1 MAINNRSRQA
11 GGPATTTGRQGSSLR
26 PSSSTVQS
34 STSTTTTTLSLLRPV
49 ELVTQ
54 LLTNHAHI
62 WKLVGLLFLFEILL
76 NIVIIKKIPYTE
88 IDWVAYMQEVSGY
101 LKGETDYT
109 KLRGDTGPL
118 VYPAGFVYIYSTL
131 YYATDFGENI
141 LRGQWIFMGLY
152 LMTLVIV
159 FSIYAKDKSIPP
171 YVLIPVCLSRRLH
184 SIYVLR
190 LFNDPVAMF
199 FLYAATLAFLNR
211 RWTLSSTLFSVAVSI
226 KMNVLLFFP
235 AFGFLL
241 WQTQGIIGTLA
252 QLLIMVLIQVL
263 LSLPFTM
270 HHPKSYLNKAFE
282 FSRVFQYQWTVNWK
296 FLDEKTF
303 LSGEWAKCLLVG
315 HFVVLFAFVFLRWSR
330 SEGGIFAVIK
340 KGFTASSSVLAIHA
354 QYMQPTHVLTL
365 LFTSNFIGVVFAR
378 SLHYQFYAWY
388 FMTLP
393 YLLYQTRIPVI
404 VSALLL
410 GAIEWSWNV
419 FPATS
424 QSSGVLVVSHLIILV
439 GLWVGKKQ
447 AGGGSK
453 DSSKRN

>member
-1 MAINNRSRQA
+1 MAINNRSRK
-11 GGPATTTGRQGSSLR
+11 TGHANGQQGSSLR
-26 PSSSTVQS
+26 TSPPSVVASGTGSSESALVP
-34 STSTTTTTLSLLRPV
+34 LSLFRPI
-49 ELVTQ
+49 ELVTE

-62 WKLVGLLFLFEILL
+62 WKLAGLLFLFEILL

-88 IDWVAYMQEVSGY
+88 IDWEAYMQEVSGY

-141 LRGQWIFMGLY
+141 LRGQLIFMGLY
-152 LMTLVIV
+152 LMTLVVV

-199 FLYAATLAFLNR
+199 FLFASTLAFLNR
-211 RWTLSSTLFSVAVSI
+211 RWTLSSTLFSLAVSI
-226 KMNVLLFFP
+226 KMNILLFFP

-241 WQTQGIIGTLA
+241 WQTQGIVGTIV
-252 QLLIMVLIQVL
+252 QLTSMVLIQVL
-263 LSLPFTM
+263 LSLPFTL

-296 FLDEKTF
+296 FLDETNF
-303 LSGEWAKCLLVG
+303 LSNEWAKCLLAG
-315 HFVVLFAFVFLRWSR
+315 HFFVLFAFVFLRWSR
-330 SEGGIFAVIK
+330 SDGGIFAVIK
-340 KGFTASSSVLAIHA
+340 KGFTASKSVLSIHA
-354 QYMQPTHVLTL
+354 QHMPASYVLTL
-365 LFTSNFIGVVFAR
+365 LFTSNFIGIVFAR

-393 YLLYQTRIPVI
+393 YLLWQTQIPVL
-404 VSALLL
+404 VSVLLL

-419 FPATS
+419 FPATA
-424 QSSGVLVVSHLIILV
+424 QSSGVLFASHLVILA
-439 GLWVGKKQ
+439 GLWIGK
-447 AGGGSK
+447 G
-453 DSSKRN
+453 DTSSKKKTN

>member
-1 MAINNRSRQA
+1 MAIKNRVRQT
-11 GGPATTTGRQGSSLR
+11 GPINDQQGSS
-26 PSSSTVQS
+26 SSSSSGATSVQAS
-34 STSTTTTTLSLLRPV
+34 PLTPFRPI

-62 WKLVGLLFLFEILL
+62 WKLAGLLLLFEILL

-109 KLRGDTGPL
+109 KLQGDTGPL

-211 RWTLSSTLFSVAVSI
+211 RWALSSTLFSLAVSI
-226 KMNVLLFFP
+226 KMNILLFFP

-241 WQTQGIIGTLA
+241 WQTQGIIGTVA
-252 QLLIMVLIQVL
+252 QLAIMVLIQIL
-263 LSLPFTM
+263 LSLPFTL

-296 FLDEKTF
+296 FLEEGVF
-303 LSGEWAKCLLVG
+303 LSSWWAKCLLG
-315 HFVVLFAFVFLRWSR
+315 SHFVVLFAFVFLRWSR
-330 SEGGIFAVIK
+330 SDGGIVAVIK
-340 KGFTASSSVLAIHA
+340 KGFKASPTALATNA
-354 QYMQPTHVLTL
+354 RYMQPSHVLTL
-365 LFTSNFIGVVFAR
+365 LFTSNFIGIVFAR

-393 YLLYQTRIPVI
+393 YLLYQTRIPI
-404 VSALLL
+404 VLSMVLL

-419 FPATS
+419 FPATAE
-424 QSSGVLVVSHLIILV
+424 SSGVLVVSHLIILV
-439 GLWVGKKQ
+439 GLWVGKKSV
-447 AGGGSK
+447 GSQK
-453 DSSKRN
+453 KSN

>member
-1 MAINNRSRQA
+1 MVINNKARQT
-11 GGPATTTGRQGSSLR
+11 GPTSGQQGTSSFSATAPPSAATSVQPSPLTPLR
-26 PSSSTVQS
+26 PI
-34 STSTTTTTLSLLRPV
+34 

-62 WKLVGLLFLFEILL
+62 WKLAGLLFLFEILL
-76 NIVIIKKIPYTE
+76 NIIIIKKIPYTE

-131 YYATDFGENI
+131 YYATNFGENI

-152 LMTLVIV
+152 LMTLVVI

-199 FLYAATLAFLNR
+199 FFYTATLAFLNR
-211 RWTLSSTLFSVAVSI
+211 RWTLSSILFSLAVSI
-226 KMNVLLFFP
+226 KMNILLFFP

-241 WQTQGIIGTLA
+241 WQTQGIVGTLI
-252 QLLIMVLIQVL
+252 QLTIMVLIQVL
-263 LSLPFTM
+263 LSLPFTL
-270 HHPKSYLNKAFE
+270 HHPRSYLNKAFE

-296 FLDEKTF
+296 FLEEEVF
-303 LSGEWAKCLLVG
+303 LSSRWAKCLLG
-315 HFVVLFAFVFLRWSR
+315 AHFAVLFAFVILRWSR
-330 SEGGIFAVIK
+330 SEGGIFAAIK
-340 KGFTASSSVLAIHA
+340 KGFTASASVLAIHA
-354 QYMQPTHVLTL
+354 QYMQPSHILTL
-365 LFTSNFIGVVFAR
+365 LFTSNFIGIVFAR

-393 YLLYQTRIPVI
+393 YLLYQTRIPV
-404 VSALLL
+404 VLSMVLL

-419 FPATS
+419 FPATAE
-424 QSSGVLVVSHLIILV
+424 SSGVLITSHLIILV
-439 GLWVGKKQ
+439 GLWIGKK
-447 AGGGSK
+447 A
-453 DSSKRN
+453 DSENSLKKRN

>member
-1 MAINNRSRQA
+1 MAVKKRVRQTGPINDQ
-11 GGPATTTGRQGSSLR
+11 QGSS
-26 PSSSTVQS
+26 SSSSSGATSVQAS
-34 STSTTTTTLSLLRPV
+34 PLTLFRPI
-49 ELVTQ
+49 EFVTQ

-62 WKLVGLLFLFEILL
+62 WKLGGLLLLFEILL

-109 KLRGDTGPL
+109 KLQGDTGPL

-141 LRGQWIFMGLY
+141 LRGQWVFMGLY

-211 RWTLSSTLFSVAVSI
+211 RWALSSTLFSLAVSI
-226 KMNVLLFFP
+226 KMNILLFFP

-241 WQTQGIIGTLA
+241 WQTQGIIGTVA
-252 QLLIMVLIQVL
+252 QLTIMLLIQIL
-263 LSLPFTM
+263 LSLPFTL
-270 HHPKSYLNKAFE
+270 HHPRSYLNKAFE

-296 FLDEKTF
+296 FLEESVF
-303 LSGEWAKCLLVG
+303 LSSWWAKCLLG
-315 HFVVLFAFVFLRWSR
+315 SHFVVLFAFVFLRWSR
-330 SEGGIFAVIK
+330 PDGGIFAVIK
-340 KGFTASSSVLAIHA
+340 KGFKASPTVLATHA
-354 QYMQPTHVLTL
+354 RRMRPSHVLTL
-365 LFTSNFIGVVFAR
+365 LFTSNFIGIVFAR

-388 FMTLP
+388 SMTLP
-393 YLLYQTRIPVI
+393 YLLYQTRIPV
-404 VSALLL
+404 VLSMVLL

-419 FPATS
+419 FPATAE
-424 QSSGVLVVSHLIILV
+424 SSGVLVVSHLIILV
-439 GLWVGKKQ
+439 GLWVGKKPV
-447 AGGGSK
+447 GSQK
-453 DSSKRN
+453 KSN

>member
-1 MAINNRSRQA
+1 MAINNRARQT
-11 GGPATTTGRQGSSLR
+11 GPISGQQGSS
-26 PSSSTVQS
+26 SSSPITAPPSATTSVQAPS
-34 STSTTTTTLSLLRPV
+34 LSLFRPI

-54 LLTNHAHI
+54 LLTQHVHI
-62 WKLVGLLFLFEILL
+62 WKLAGLLFLFEILL

-131 YYATDFGENI
+131 YYATDLGENI

-152 LMTLVIV
+152 MITLVVV
-159 FSIYAKDKSIPP
+159 FSIYAKDESIPP

-190 LFNDPVAMF
+190 LFNDPVAML

-211 RWTLSSTLFSVAVSI
+211 RWTLSSTLFSLAVSI
-226 KMNVLLFFP
+226 KMNILLFFP

-241 WQTQGIIGTLA
+241 WQTQGIVGTVI
-252 QLLIMVLIQVL
+252 QLTNMVLIQVF
-263 LSLPFTM
+263 LSLPFTL

-303 LSGEWAKCLLVG
+303 LSHGWAKCLLAG

-330 SEGGIFAVIK
+330 SEGGIFTVIK
-340 KGFTASSSVLAIHA
+340 KGFTASPTVLSIHA

-365 LFTSNFIGVVFAR
+365 LFTSNFIGIVFAR

-393 YLLYQTRIPVI
+393 YLLHQTRIPV
-404 VSALLL
+404 VLSMLLL

-419 FPATS
+419 FPATAE
-424 QSSGVLVVSHLIILV
+424 SSGVLVASHLIILV
-439 GLWVGKKQ
+439 GLWVGKK
-447 AGGGSK
+447 SDK
-453 DSSKRN
+453 DFQKKRN